1 MTIALLLAL
10 LLTGGWLWT
19 PDADRQA
26 LEARYAAAPSRF
38 VQAAGLRVHLRDTGP
53 LTSNPGGKADAP
65 AVLLLHGFGSS
76 LQTWDTLA
84 RDLEGEF
91 RVLRIDL
98 PGAGLTGADPSGD
111 YSDERGMQVLAALLD
126 TLGLQRV
133 ALLGHS
139 MGGRLAWR
147 FAAEQPQRVASL
159 VLMAPDGFASPGFD
173 YGKPP
178 DVGLSVQLMRHV
190 LPKPLVRMGLQ
201 PAFADPAQVTDAL
214 VDRYHDLMLAPG
226 VRGALIE
233 RMQQMRLVEPTPF
246 LRRIGAPVLLLWGA
260 QDQMVPVANAQD
272 YLRVLPAAELVVLPG
287 VGHLPQEE
295 APAQALPALRTFLSR
310 TLASD
315 QKTMLK

>member
-1 MTIALLLAL
+1 MTLALLLAL

-26 LEARYAAAPSRF
+26 LEARYAAPPSSF
-38 VQAAGLRVHLRDTGP
+38 VQAAGLRMHVRDTGP
-53 LTSNPGGKADAP
+53 RAAP

-76 LQTWDTLA
+76 LQTWDALA
-84 RDLEGEF
+84 QGLEGQF

-111 YSDERGMQVLAALLD
+111 YSDERGVQVLLALLD
-126 TLGLQRV
+126 SLGLQRV
-133 ALLGHS
+133 SLLGHS

-147 FAAEQPQRVASL
+147 FAADQPQRVASL
-159 VLMAPDGFASPGFD
+159 VLMAPDGFASPGFE

-178 DVGLSVQLMRHV
+178 DVGPLVQLMRYA
-190 LPKPLVRMGLQ
+190 LPKAVLRMGLK
-201 PAFADPAQVTDAL
+201 PAFADPARMTDAL
-214 VDRYHDLMLAPG
+214 VDRYHDLILAPG

-246 LRRIGAPVLLLWGA
+246 LRRISAPVLLLWGA

-272 YLRVLPAAELVVLPG
+272 YQRVLPAAELVVLPG

-295 APAQALPALRTFLSR
+295 APDRALPALQKFLAKV
-310 TLASD
+310 LAS
-315 QKTMLK
+315 QQ